1 MLPIPPQ
8 IDPLAEQVRRC
19 AQLLC
24 QNRSA
29 AIGGLYDLTAQ
40 RLVRFAIAITRSQHD
55 AEDALQASLVRV
67 SESPELLLK
76 AQQPWHYL
84 LQMVRNDALQIL
96 RKRKPAASI
105 SVVHDLLT
113 HCPVDQLEMAETYR
127 AVWVA
132 LRKLPSEQS
141 EIVVLKIWEELTFQQ
156 IAEILDLPLAT
167 AASRY
172 RYAMEKLAVYLQQHQ
187 REAVYE

>member
-1 MLPIPPQ
+1 MFQTSSQ
-8 IDPLAEQVRRC
+8 IDPLAEQVRQC
-19 AQLLC
+19 AQRIL

-29 AIGGLYDLTAQ
+29 AVGGLYDLTAQ
-40 RLVRFAIAITRSQHD
+40 RLVRFAVAITRSQHD
-55 AEDALQASLVRV
+55 AEDAVQSSLARV
-67 SESPELLLK
+67 SEKPDMLFR

-105 SVVHDLLT
+105 QVVHELLT

-127 AVWVA
+127 AVWIA
-132 LRKLPSEQS
+132 LRKLPVEQS
-141 EIVVLKIWEELTFQQ
+141 EIVVLKIWEELTFQH
-156 IAEILDLPLAT
+156 IAEILDIPLAT

-172 RYAMEKLAVYLQQHQ
+172 RYALEKLAVYLQQHQ